1 MMLLRPYA
9 SLWTSGGVTAKW
21 EPTARCAMRSWI
33 DVRFPPGVHELQV
46 RIRRRDAVMGKRKFN
61 DDEISDILK
70 QHQGGVT
77 VADVCHRHGISE
89 PTFYRWQSMQFSKVG
104 FEVKRLRAL
113 EQENQ
118 KLKKLL
124 AAAMLAA
131 ATLSEMLEK
140 TSNGRA

>member
-1 MMLLRPYA
+1 VA
-9 SLWTSGGVTAKW
+9 
-21 EPTARCAMRSWI
+21 
-33 DVRFPPGVHELQV
+33 
-46 RIRRRDAVMGKRKFN
+46 
-61 DDEISDILK
+61 
-70 QHQGGVT
+70 VT

-89 PTFYRWQSMQFSKVG
+89 PTFYRWQSMQFSNVG
-104 FEVKRLRAL
+104 FRSQKAQGF

>member
-1 MMLLRPYA
+1 
-9 SLWTSGGVTAKW
+9 
-21 EPTARCAMRSWI
+21 
-33 DVRFPPGVHELQV
+33 
-46 RIRRRDAVMGKRKFN
+46 MGKRKFN
-61 DDEISDILK
+61 DNEISGILK
-70 QHQGGVT
+70 EHQGGVT

-89 PTFYRWQSMQFSKVG
+89 PTFYRWQSLQFSNIG
-104 FEVKRLRAL
+104 LDAKRVRAL